1 MTVNRSLAVYV
12 TTNRK
17 ARVYQAA
24 PMSLQ
29 GLCDRLKMS
38 QAIPHTIEAYKTLPK
53 AQQDDLKDIGGFVL
67 GELEGGRRKS
77 GAVLSRCAAVL
88 DADNLPAG
96 GTDELIRRVAALGL
110 CCCVY
115 STAKHCPQAPRL
127 RVVFPFGADIPA
139 EQYPPVARLLCRCI
153 QQEMTWFDPTTAQ
166 AERMMYWPAHCQD
179 VPPVWY
185 EQEGQGLVDAAAL
198 LAQQLPTWQDP
209 AAWPAFPNE
218 QRDMDKALKKAQQQ
232 DPEGKEGI
240 VGAFCRAYNVPAA
253 MDKYL
258 PGVYEET
265 ATEGRYTF
273 TGGSTWGGAVL
284 YGGGKFL
291 YSNHATDPAGGKL
304 VNSFDL
310 VRLHKFSDLDDGA
323 PEGARGNRLP
333 SYAAMVKLARED
345 EAVAALMA
353 QERVSA
359 VEDFQEIVDQENAL
373 KLAQHEGE
381 VLSEDIMELALK
393 AFGVQIR
400 RNLIT
405 GRADITGMPA
415 TYSTEE
421 AVNTLPTM
429 LADRLRVIG
438 IKGVNRT
445 SIVDCLTNLADKYRY
460 NPVLDMLHT
469 TAWDR
474 VRRFPKLLDILRIDP
489 SSFYAL
495 LFRKWLIQC
504 IALAHNSANYQEA
517 AEGVLVIQGPQGIG
531 KTTLFRKLAVRSD
544 WLAEGVTLDMKNKDY
559 IIQAVGVWIAE
570 LGELESTLK
579 KEQASLKAFITQK
592 MDRIRAPYA
601 REATDRPRRTSFG
614 ATVNQEAFL
623 RDETGARRFWVVP
636 VEDMDTDELNRL
648 PPEWFVQLWAEVYL
662 WWRESPQGFRLS
674 RTEREHLNQ
683 LNQQYQEALPGE
695 EEIRQALDFDL
706 PVEAWKEFSATQF
719 TKLFLYGENITSRQT
734 GRVLA
739 GLARED
745 NRITKRIV
753 RGCAVYLVPAKI
765 IGPNNAGGG
774 DGVLNSMEH

>member
-1 MTVNRSLAVYV
+1 MTINRSLAVYV

-29 GLCDRLKMS
+29 ELIDRLKVS
-38 QAIPHTIEAYKTLPK
+38 QAIPHTIEAYKALPK

-67 GELEGGRRKS
+67 GELEGGRRKA

-127 RVVFPFGADIPA
+127 RVVFPFAADISA

-179 VPPVWY
+179 VAPVWY
-185 EQEGQGLVDAAAL
+185 EQDGQGMVGAAAL
-198 LAQQLPTWQDP
+198 LAQQLPAWQDTTT
-209 AAWPAFPNE
+209 WPAFPNE

-232 DPEGKEGI
+232 DPESKEGV

-258 PGVYEET
+258 PGIYEET
-265 ATEGRYTF
+265 AAEGRYTF

-284 YGGGKFL
+284 YDGGKWL
-291 YSNHATDPAGGKL
+291 YSHHATDPAGDKL
-304 VNSFDL
+304 VNAFDL
-310 VRLHKFSDLDDGA
+310 VRLHKFADLDDEA
-323 PEGARGNRLP
+323 PDGARGNRLP

-359 VEDFQEIVDQENAL
+359 VEDFQEVVDQENAL
-373 KLAQHEGE
+373 KLAQCEGG

-489 SSFYAL
+489 GSFYAL

-504 IALAHNSANYQEA
+504 IALAHNNANYQEA

-592 MDRIRAPYA
+592 VDRIRAPYA
-601 REATDRPRRTSFG
+601 REATDKPRRTSFG

-648 PPEWFVQLWAEVYL
+648 PPEWFIQLWAEVYL
-662 WWRESPQGFRLS
+662 WWWESPQGFRLS

-695 EEIRQALDFDL
+695 EEIRQALDWNL
-706 PVEAWKEFSATQF
+706 PPEQWGRF
-719 TKLFLYGENITSRQT
+719 TASQLKRQLFLNDPRITPAQV
-734 GRVLA
+734 GRVLTT
-739 GLARED
+739 LERED
-745 NRITKRIV
+745 NRITHTRPKNLKT
-753 RGCAVYLVPAKI
+753 YKVPI
-765 IGPNNAGGG
+765 RSI
-774 DGVLNSMEH
+774 

>member
-1 MTVNRSLAVYV
+1 MTINRFLAVYV

-24 PMSLQ
+24 PMSLHE
-29 GLCDRLKMS
+29 LIDRLRVS
-38 QAIPHTIEAYKTLPK
+38 QTIPHTIEAYKALPK

-179 VPPVWY
+179 VAPVWY
-185 EQEGQGLVDAAAL
+185 EQDGSGLLDVAAL

-209 AAWPAFPNE
+209 TTWPAFPNE
-218 QRDMDKALKKAQQQ
+218 QRDMDKALKKAKQQ
-232 DPEGKEGI
+232 DPESKEGV

-258 PGVYEET
+258 PGIYEET
-265 ATEGRYTF
+265 ATADRYTF

-284 YGGGKFL
+284 YDGGKFL

-445 SIVDCLTNLADKYRY
+445 SIVDCLTNRADKYRY

-489 SSFYAL
+489 GSFYAL

-662 WWRESPQGFRLS
+662 WWWESPQGFRLS

-706 PVEAWKEFSATQF
+706 PVEAWKEFSAAQF

-745 NRITKRIV
+745 KRITKRIKDGYALY
-753 RGCAVYLVPAKI
+753 RLPIKNPAQS
-765 IGPNNAGGG
+765 GTSGLS
-774 DGVLNSMEH
+774 VL

>member
-1 MTVNRSLAVYV
+1 MTINRSLAVYV

-29 GLCDRLKMS
+29 ELIDRLKVS
-38 QAIPHTIEAYKTLPK
+38 QAIPHTIEAYKALPK

-67 GELEGGRRKS
+67 GELEGGRRKA

-115 STAKHCPQAPRL
+115 STAKHCPQTPRL
-127 RVVFPFGADIPA
+127 RVVFPFAADIPA

-153 QQEMTWFDPTTAQ
+153 QQDMTWFDPTTAQ

-179 VPPVWY
+179 VAPVWY
-185 EQEGQGLVDAAAL
+185 EQDGQGMVDAAAL
-198 LAQQLPTWQDP
+198 LAQLPTWQDP
-209 AAWPAFPNE
+209 TTWPAFPSE
-218 QRDMDKALKKAQQQ
+218 QRNMDKALKKAQQQ
-232 DPEGKEGI
+232 DPESKEGV

-258 PGVYEET
+258 PGIYEET

-284 YGGGKFL
+284 YGGGKWL
-291 YSNHATDPAGGKL
+291 YSHHATDPAGDKL
-304 VNSFDL
+304 VNAFDL
-310 VRLHKFSDLDDGA
+310 VRLHKFADLDDEA
-323 PEGARGNRLP
+323 KEGTPTGKLP
-333 SYAAMVKLARED
+333 SYTAMVKLARED
-345 EAVAALMA
+345 EAVAELMA
-353 QERVSA
+353 KESA
-359 VEDFQEIVDQENAL
+359 ASLVNDFQGIVDNEAKAMEL
-373 KLAQHEGE
+373 GRCAGEPLSLE
-381 VLSEDIMELALK
+381 VLRVALR
-393 AFGVQIR
+393 AMGVQVK

-405 GRADITGMPA
+405 GKAEITGMPA
-415 TYSTEE
+415 AYSKED
-421 AVNTLPTM
+421 AVNNLPTVLWDLLRSIGVKGVGFDTIQKGLAT
-429 LADRLRVIG
+429 LADEG
-438 IKGVNRT
+438 
-445 SIVDCLTNLADKYRY
+445 RY
-460 NPVLDMLHT
+460 NPVLDMLHNT
-469 TAWDR
+469 VWDR
-474 VRRFPKLLDILRIDP
+474 VDRLPVLLDILRISSD
-489 SSFYAL
+489 SFYAL

-504 IALAHNSANYQEA
+504 IALAHNSADYQEA

-592 MDRIRAPYA
+592 VDRIRAPYA
-601 REATDRPRRTSFG
+601 REATDKPRRTSFG
-614 ATVNQEAFL
+614 ATVNQSAFL
-623 RDETGARRFWVVP
+623 KDDTGARRFWVVP

-648 PPEWFVQLWAEVYL
+648 PPEWFIQLWAEVYL
-662 WWRESPQGFRLS
+662 WWWESPQGFRLS

-683 LNQQYQEALPGE
+683 LNQQYQEAQPAE
-695 EEIRQALDFDL
+695 EEIRLAMDWELPMEQWGRFSPSELKKQLFCLDDRTT
-706 PVEAWKEFSATQF
+706 PMH
-719 TKLFLYGENITSRQT
+719 I

-739 GLARED
+739 KLERED
-745 NRITKRIV
+745 SRITHTRVHNISYYHLPIKK
-753 RGCAVYLVPAKI
+753 LVFPI
-765 IGPNNAGGG
+765 R
-774 DGVLNSMEH
+774 